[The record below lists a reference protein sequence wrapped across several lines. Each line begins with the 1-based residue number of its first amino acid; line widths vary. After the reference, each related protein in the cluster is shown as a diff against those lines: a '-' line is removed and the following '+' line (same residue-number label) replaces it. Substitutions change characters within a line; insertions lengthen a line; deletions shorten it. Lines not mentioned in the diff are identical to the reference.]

1 MILPHGGVPEIK
13 FTMVKLWKMEKKCW
27 CSIVLPTKSGFY
39 LQKKWVLPT
48 KLPFS
53 IGKKV
58 GLPTKKRWFSTAR
71 HWCCAVHRD
80 AKEAPAMQE
89 PRKCT
94 LWQAGSWGFLLGKS
108 GAFMVISWEFYGDFS
123 FPLGF
128 YGDLIGNLWWLMG
141 SSPRKERWK
150 RTNCF
155 FSWQKWRNIGCNNN
169 RCGDMILSQTRG

>member
-13 FTMVKLWKMEKKCW
+13 ITMVKLWKMEKKCW

-39 LQKKWVLPT
+39 LQKKWVLLT

-89 PRKCT
+89 PRKCA

-108 GAFMVISWEFYGDFS
+108 GAFMVISWEFYGDFRV
-123 FPLGF
+123 
-128 YGDLIGNLWWLMG
+128 ILWWFQFSFRILWRFNWEFMVIDG
-141 SSPRKERWK
+141 KFTQKRKVK
-150 RTNCF
+150 TNQLF
-155 FSWQKWRNIGCNNN
+155 FFLAKMEKHWV
-169 RCGDMILSQTRG
+169 